1 MWFVAIAWAADPSG
15 KWALA
20 EDEAALAE
28 THARALADGLSKLP
42 WGFRPF
48 AKPALTGAVKNCR
61 TLLLATTAT
70 GLSATCDGER
80 GATFSLEAPASLTGG
95 DGKTYAVTLLREG
108 DTWSLTF
115 AGEDGGQKVVYD
127 DCDPK
132 AFQEAIRPFHRNQW
146 HSDAV
151 ARLFAEISDGRTP
164 GHRTDTF
171 RKIMGRPGRSFRE
184 YLATLA

>member
-1 MWFVAIAWAADPSG
+1 MPETEPEPDP
-15 KWALA
+15 
-20 EDEAALAE
+20 
-28 THARALADGLSKLP
+28 
-42 WGFRPF
+42 
-48 AKPALTGAVKNCR
+48 
-61 TLLLATTAT
+61 
-70 GLSATCDGER
+70 
-80 GATFSLEAPASLTGG
+80 EAPPGAF
-95 DGKTYAVTLLREG
+95 V
-108 DTWSLTF
+108 
-115 AGEDGGQKVVYD
+115 VVYD